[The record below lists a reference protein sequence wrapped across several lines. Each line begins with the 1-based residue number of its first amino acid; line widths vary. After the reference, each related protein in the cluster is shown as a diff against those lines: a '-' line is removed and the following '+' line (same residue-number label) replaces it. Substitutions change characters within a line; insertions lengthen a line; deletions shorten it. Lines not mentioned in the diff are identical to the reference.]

1 MCHLFEGSTQMLPR
15 GAGRRRHGGIDFF
28 VSAKSSHT
36 LVFWQEGNVVCV
48 LASEVGREEV
58 IQLAFAKAVGV

>member
-1 MCHLFEGSTQMLPR
+1 VCKIFEGSTRRLPR

-28 VSAKSSHT
+28 VYVKSSRT
-36 LVFWQEGNVVCV
+36 LVFWQEGNEVYA

-58 IQLAFAKAVGV
+58 VQLAFAKALKV